1 MSKEPG
7 NITYIN
13 GAKVLALL
21 GNMITTDHFYPA
33 DFFVESSP
41 AGQYL
46 TSHQVPVRE
55 FNSYG
60 SRLGNHEVIMRGT
73 FANIRIKNLMLDGVQ
88 GRYTK
93 GVDGAQTSIFDAA
106 MAHQEAGTP
115 LVVFGGEQYARD
127 HPVIG
132 PLKVQRFWM

>member
-7 NITYIN
+7 KITYID

-21 GNMITTDHFYPA
+21 GDMITTDHISPA
-33 DFFVESSP
+33 DTFVESFP

-46 TSHQVPVRE
+46 TSHQVLVRE

-60 SRLGNHEVIMRGT
+60 SRLGKHEVIMRGT
-73 FANIRIKNLMLDGVQ
+73 FANIRIKNLMLDGVD
-88 GRYTK
+88 
-93 GVDGAQTSIFDAA
+93 VAQTSIFDTA

-115 LVVFGGEQYARD
+115 LVVFGGE
-127 HPVIG
+127 
-132 PLKVQRFWM
+132 

>member
-7 NITYIN
+7 KITYIDC
-13 GAKVLALL
+13 AKVLALL
-21 GNMITTDHFYPA
+21 GDMITTDHISPA

-73 FANIRIKNLMLDGVQ
+73 FANIRIKNLMLDGFE
-88 GRYTK
+88 GSYTK
-93 GVDGAQTSIFDAA
+93 GVDGSQTSIFDAP

-115 LVVFGGEQYARD
+115 LVVFGGEQCARD
-127 HPVIG
+127 YPVTG